1 MSEYGRFFMQSKAIF
16 QSEKTAW
23 LAAGIYTIILYSTLT
38 VAFDVYVSVYDQI
51 GRASMSRWINL
62 GFAAAGVMLL
72 LWILLSIRPRLSGY
86 IALLLII
93 LVITF
98 CLHYLK
104 IPAKRFHFFQYAPL
118 TLILFDAISFRC
130 QDRGKYVWTLALVAL
145 VGLGDETIQL
155 MLPDRHFGVLDL
167 VINSAAGLL
176 TLAFI
181 GFVWGE
187 ENYPSLRLGTGRR

>member
-1 MSEYGRFFMQSKAIF
+1 MQKTIF
-16 QSEKTAW
+16 RSEKTAW

-38 VAFDVYVSVYDQI
+38 VAFDAYVSVYDQI

-62 GFAAAGVMLL
+62 AFAAAGVILL
-72 LWILLSIRPRLSGY
+72 LWILLSIRPRLSGC

-93 LVITF
+93 LIIAF
-98 CLHYLK
+98 CLHHLK

-118 TLILFDAISFRC
+118 TLILFDAIKFRSK
-130 QDRGKYVWTLALVAL
+130 DRGKYVWTLALVAL
-145 VGLGDETIQL
+145 IGLGDESIQL
-155 MLPDRHFGVLDL
+155 MLPERHFGVLDL

-176 TLAFI
+176 TLVFI

-187 ENYPSLRLGTGRR
+187 ENYPSLRPVTGNR